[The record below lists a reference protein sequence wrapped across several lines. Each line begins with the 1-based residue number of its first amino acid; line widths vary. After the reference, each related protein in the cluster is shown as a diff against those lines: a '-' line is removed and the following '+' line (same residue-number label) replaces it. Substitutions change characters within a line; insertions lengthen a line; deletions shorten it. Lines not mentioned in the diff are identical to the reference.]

1 MSIKGY
7 KNAFSGIEPSKE
19 LHDSLLRAVLE
30 EENTMKIDDREK
42 KQIRKTEQTRRTGHT
57 RYVRPRL
64 IAACAAVMILCVSM
78 TAAAAFDLNDI
89 FQGFFKKE
97 VASEQGG
104 NEMSAVPLEAGNDF
118 LASAGNVIHEETTG
132 NGLKLTLR
140 GTVGDGNVLYAA
152 LDVETV
158 DGSPFTAE
166 QEGSVQSYR
175 FEEVML
181 EGEGIG
187 GGELN
192 RIYCGLERID
202 DGSVPGRATFL
213 MSEMFENDMKC
224 KEIKMSLRNLMTESN
239 EIIDMGMDKTIWELM
254 QEFEPLKIREAR
266 ENAGLIINSYSTEED
281 AEGNV
286 NAHESFMVEKTDKR
300 IAFSSKYPEAR
311 ISNMGIYKGQYEDNL
326 IVNLD
331 LGGEFDWDLL
341 DQKSLIVMD
350 RRTGQVINGSSGALA
365 IGNGAEEDYFPGME
379 GQADIVGDDYV
390 SCRYCFNDISENQ
403 AKNAVFALGGD
414 DSYEE
419 LFDGEWSLSF
429 TVDYEDTLQ
438 TWELKE
444 KVAVGNV
451 EVKKVQISPV
461 SAVVEFDTL
470 SDEKAELEDV
480 FLKLKDGNQVECNA
494 MSQDWDENG
503 GASCR
508 VIWKSV
514 VELGE
519 IEGIVVNG
527 TEIKL

>member
-19 LHDSLLRAVLE
+19 LHDSLLYAVLE
-30 EENTMKIDDREK
+30 EENNMKMEDRGR
-42 KQIRKTEQTRRTGHT
+42 KQTKRSRRNRH
-57 RYVRPRL
+57 VRPRL

-78 TAAAAFDLNDI
+78 TAAAAFDFNDI

-97 VASEQGG
+97 VAAQEGG
-104 NEMSAVPLEAGNDF
+104 NQAPAVPLEAGNDF

-152 LDVETV
+152 LDVETM
-158 DGSPFTAE
+158 DGSPFTTE
-166 QEGSVQSYR
+166 QKGSVQSYR

-224 KEIKMSLRNLMTESN
+224 KEIKMSLRNLMAESN
-239 EIIDMGMDKTIWELM
+239 EIIDLGMDKTIWELM
-254 QEFEPLKIREAR
+254 QEFEPLKIREAK
-266 ENAGLIINSYSTEED
+266 ENAGLIVNSYSTEED

-331 LGGEFDWDLL
+331 FGGEFDWDLL
-341 DQKSLIVMD
+341 DQKRLIVVD
-350 RRTGQVINGSSGALA
+350 RRTGQVLDDSAGAAA

-379 GQADIVGDDYV
+379 GQADIVGDDYL
-390 SCRYCFNDISENQ
+390 SCRYCFNDIGESKV
-403 AKNAVFALGGD
+403 KNAVFALGGD
-414 DSYEE
+414 GSYEE
-419 LFDGEWSLSF
+419 LFGSEWTLSF
-429 TVDYEDTLQ
+429 TVDYEDTMK
-438 TWELKE
+438 TWELQE
-444 KVAVGNV
+444 KTAVGNM
-451 EVKKVQISPV
+451 EIKKVQISPV
-461 SAVVEFDTL
+461 SAIVEYDTL
-470 SDEKAELEDV
+470 SDEKAEFEDV
-480 FLKLKDGNQVECNA
+480 SLKLKNGSQVGWSA
-494 MSQDWDENG
+494 MSWDTDDKG
-503 GASCR
+503 VSPCR

-514 VELGE
+514 VELDE
-519 IEGIVVNG
+519 IESVIVNG